1 MGLRIKTN
9 TVSLLAQNKL
19 KISNAGHEHALE
31 KLATGSRI
39 TKSADDAAGMAI
51 ANHIKAQVK
60 GLQQASR
67 NAGDGIS
74 LIQVAEGGIGESQN
88 ILTRLRE
95 LTIQAA
101 SDTVSDTER
110 GFLDEEYQHLVEE
123 AERIAQSTK
132 FNGTNLLNGE
142 GDGVLEFHVGSY
154 AGAENRIEFDSD
166 RSNVS
171 IANIGIEG
179 TSIATKDDA
188 RDSMSEID
196 HGISEL
202 SRFRAGLGAVQSRLQ
217 ATMANLDTN
226 VLNTEKA
233 RSRIEDVDIASAT
246 ADMAS
251 QNVIKAAGIATLAQA
266 NTTPMS
272 ALRLIG

>member
-19 KISNAGHEHALE
+19 KVSNRKHAHALE

-60 GLQQASR
+60 GMAQASR
-67 NAGDGIS
+67 NASDGIS
-74 LIQVAEGGIGESQN
+74 LVQVAEGGIGESQN

-95 LTIQAA
+95 LTIQSA

-110 GFLDEEYQHLVEE
+110 GFLDEEYQGLVEE
-123 AERIAQSTK
+123 AERISQSTK

-166 RSNVS
+166 RANVS
-171 IANIGIEG
+171 TASIGIDG
-179 TSIATKDDA
+179 TGIGTKDEA
-188 RDSMSEID
+188 RDSMESID

-202 SRFRAGLGAVQSRLQ
+202 SRFRAGLGALQSRLQ
-217 ATMANLDTN
+217 ATVSNLDTN
-226 VLNTEKA
+226 MLNTEKA
-233 RSRIEDVDIASAT
+233 RSRIEDVDVAKAT
-246 ADMAS
+246 AEMAT

-266 NTTPMS
+266 NQTPNS